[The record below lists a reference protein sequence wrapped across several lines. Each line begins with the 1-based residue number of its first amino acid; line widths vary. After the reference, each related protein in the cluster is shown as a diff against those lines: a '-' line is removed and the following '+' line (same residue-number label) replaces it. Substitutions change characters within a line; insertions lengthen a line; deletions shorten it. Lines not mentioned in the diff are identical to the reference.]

1 MIPFVKMHGLGNDF
15 VIVDDRDGALALDLD
30 ERRLLAD
37 RRRGIGCDQLLVLER
52 PTNGAADVFM
62 RIYNPDGSE
71 SGACGNG
78 TRCVAD
84 LVMEETAGD
93 AIGIETIAGILHS
106 KRGAGVVSVD
116 MGEPR
121 FGWQEIPAGAGDGH
135 GPARSFVGA
144 RSANPSRSIW
154 GTRIAYSW
162 STMRMPCPWPRPG
175 RRWRPIRCF
184 PSAPTLSSSRRNDDG
199 SLRMRVWERGTGI
212 TQACGSGACATIVAA
227 TKRGL
232 VDGKA
237 RLHLDGG
244 PLDMEWRPDGR
255 VIMTGPTALS
265 FRGEWPR

>member
-30 ERRLLAD
+30 ERRRLAD

-52 PTNGAADVFM
+52 PTNGTADVFM

-84 LVMEETAGD
+84 LVMQEAAAD

-121 FGWQEIPAGAGDGH
+121 FGWQEIPLAREMDTDRLDFSWGPFREPVAVNMGNPHCVFVVEDADAVPLAEA
-135 GPARSFVGA
+135 GPAVEID
-144 RSANPSRSIW
+144 PL
-154 GTRIAYSW
+154 
-162 STMRMPCPWPRPG
+162 
-175 RRWRPIRCF
+175 F
-184 PSAPTLSSSRRNDDG
+184 PERTNVEFISLNDDG

-244 PLDMEWRPDGR
+244 PLDMEWRPDGH